1 MTPEELRLECLK
13 LVQQTANASGL
24 LLEPGQI
31 ISRARAYADFVTNSS
46 GPAAAEGVKLAQNP
60 AITPENFSSAKPG
73 VAPFAS
79 AARNGSV
86 RAEPAGAP

>member
-31 ISRARAYADFVTNSS
+31 ISRARAYADFVTNSGGP
-46 GPAAAEGVKLAQNP
+46 GPAESVKPAQNLATTSEGFP
-60 AITPENFSSAKPG
+60 RGKPG
-73 VAPFAS
+73 VAPFVS
-79 AARNGSV
+79 AALDGAV
-86 RAEPAGAP
+86 QADTAGAT